1 MKAIELYKSFLLKI
15 NKNDTNSNISISKG
29 EFVIL
34 YNEQKKIW
42 LAEKIK
48 AKNNDIDIHDLERLY
63 IKDKEIKKSKSD
75 NNSSYFKLP
84 DDYYTY
90 DSSYSVAKKEKCERE
105 LSNWLVKPKNVN
117 VLLSDTNNSPSF
129 EYEETICIVSQ
140 NHLVVYKD
148 DFSIEKIFLSYYK
161 EPVNIDI
168 EGYIKF
174 DGTLSTDI
182 DPIDLDDKSISEIIN
197 RCALETIR
205 IYENPEGFSLAQH
218 RIQTEN

>member
-42 LAEKIK
+42 LSEKIK
-48 AKNNDIDIHDLERLY
+48 VKSNDIDIHDLERLY
-63 IKDKEIKKSKSD
+63 VKDKEIKKSKSD

-84 DDYYTY
+84 DDFYMY
-90 DSSYSVAKKEKCERE
+90 DSSYSLAKKEQCVRE

-117 VLLSDTNNSPSF
+117 ILLNDTNNSPSF
-129 EYEETICIVSQ
+129 EYEETICIISQ
-140 NHLVVYKD
+140 NQMVVYKD
-148 DFSIEKIFLSYYK
+148 TFEIEKIFLSYYK
-161 EPVNIDI
+161 EPINIDI

-182 DPIDLDDKSISEIIN
+182 NPLDLDDKSISEIIN